1 MISRRGEW
9 MKMGVVG
16 KEEEIWNRIKKE
28 SYVYGKVRDVGEIGR
43 TEELSGIL
51 RFLFTNTAR

>member
-1 MISRRGEW
+1 